1 MFGLLSCFYSDK
13 VNSFW
18 RYDSLTVVIWKNID
32 IHVRILSSTPGT
44 KVCVSLSP
52 CLGRVLDVQF
62 LGLRALMLSM
72 LLNLHFDSGDRKYN
86 SVLTSPVLTNYLRR
100 SSAHESTSA
109 IGQPTRPTQPF
120 ILSGSI
126 NEL

>member
-1 MFGLLSCFYSDK
+1 MCLGANILSCFYSDK

-32 IHVRILSSTPGT
+32 ILLRISSSTPGT
-44 KVCVSLSP
+44 KVCVSP

-72 LLNLHFDSGDRKYN
+72 LLNLYFDSGDRKYN
-86 SVLTSPVLTNYLRR
+86 SCR
-100 SSAHESTSA
+100 SLSANL
-109 IGQPTRPTQPF
+109 PC
-120 ILSGSI
+120 
-126 NEL
+126 